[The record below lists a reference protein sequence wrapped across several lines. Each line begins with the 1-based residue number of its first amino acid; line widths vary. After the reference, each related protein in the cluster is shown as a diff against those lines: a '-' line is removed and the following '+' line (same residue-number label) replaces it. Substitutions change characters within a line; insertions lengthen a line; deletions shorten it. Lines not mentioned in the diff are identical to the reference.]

1 MPSPDVR
8 FEPLTGVA
16 RASIS
21 EGQRTG
27 APLEVDLERF
37 DPALRVLGAS
47 FVTLHIGD
55 ALRGCTGRLEPVRP
69 LVADVAY
76 HAFCAAFLDPRFE
89 PLREEEHGNLRVH
102 VSVLSPRK
110 RLSVSSE
117 DELLAALRPGVD
129 GLVLEEGG
137 LRATFLPAVWAQL
150 PSPRQFLQQL
160 RLKAGLPLG
169 YWSKTLRVSRY
180 TVQDVE
186 DQERSSSPRSER
198 TMSRS

>member
-1 MPSPDVR
+1 MPLPDAC

-16 RASIS
+16 RASIA
-21 EGQRTG
+21 EGHRTG

-37 DPALRVLGAS
+37 DPALRVRAAS

-55 ALRGCTGRLEPVRP
+55 ALRGCTGSLEPVRP
-69 LVADVAY
+69 LVTDVA
-76 HAFCAAFLDPRFE
+76 HQAFCAAFLDPRFA
-89 PLREEEHGNLRVH
+89 PLREEEHAHLRVH
-102 VSVLSPRK
+102 VSILGPRE

-117 DELLAALRPGVD
+117 DELLATLRPGVD
-129 GLVLEEGG
+129 GLVLEEGD

-150 PSPRQFLQQL
+150 PSPREFLQQL
-160 RLKAGLPLG
+160 RLKAGLPVG